1 MSTTKRK
8 SPLPVL
14 MVDETETETEKPP
27 LAAAAAAS
35 AITITINMKYVLVHP
50 ILNVISP
57 RSMSTNRDKT
67 LSHVCLLPLKH
78 NLPTL
83 LLEKRGNQ
91 KKASILSAK
100 TGA

>member
-14 MVDETETETEKPP
+14 MVDETETEKPP

-57 RSMSTNRDKT
+57 RSMSTNSDKI

-78 NLPTL
+78 EPTYL
-83 LLEKRGNQ
+83 LFSWRSGETRKKRQ
-91 KKASILSAK
+91 F
-100 TGA
+100 

>member
-14 MVDETETETEKPP
+14 MVDETETEKPP

>member
-50 ILNVISP
+50 ILSQQRIIETKYFP
-57 RSMSTNRDKT
+57 MSVF
-67 LSHVCLLPLKH
+67 SH
-78 NLPTL
+78 
-83 LLEKRGNQ
+83 
-91 KKASILSAK
+91 
-100 TGA
+100 